1 MITQILITLL
11 IGYLFGCI
19 QTAYILGKLVRH
31 TDIRQEGSGNAG
43 ASNVITVLGLKY
55 GLLTGAVDILKGLLP
70 VVIVRA
76 LYPATPALAYAAGM
90 VAIAGHIF
98 PFYLGFR
105 GGKGVA
111 TLMGMLLAYDLRLGA
126 LFVVV
131 MAALAFGVDY
141 VAVGSVT
148 VFTMLPIAT
157 YLLSLPLAC
166 QIAALALAVIA
177 WIKHAEN
184 LQRIRNGTELHVRA
198 AFKKK

>member
-1 MITQILITLL
+1 MTTQILITVL

-19 QTAYILGKLVRH
+19 ETAYILGKLVRH
-31 TDIRQEGSGNAG
+31 IDIRQEGSGNAG
-43 ASNVITVLGLKY
+43 ASNVVTVLGLKY
-55 GLLTGAVDILKGLLP
+55 GVITGVADILKGVLP

-76 LYPATPALAYAAGM
+76 LYPAAPALAYAAGM
-90 VAIAGHIF
+90 AAIVGHIF
-98 PFYLGFR
+98 PFFLGFR

-111 TLMGMLLAYDLRLGA
+111 TLMGMMLAYDLRLGA

-131 MAALAFGVDY
+131 MAGVALGVDY
-141 VAVGSVT
+141 VAIGSVT

-157 YLLSLPLAC
+157 FLLKLPLAC

-184 LQRIRNGTELHVRA
+184 LQRIRAGTELHVRA
-198 AFKKK
+198 TLKKK